1 MRLPTSIETY
11 GQFWIPECQSERVS
25 GVLQISDSGKP
36 SLELIGT
43 FRDPRDQQIISRIL
57 GVVEKG
63 GPITLVDCIPTNNQ
77 NVYHAGGYRLSRS
90 TTDVRVAAL
99 GGHFEGQIHFTSL
112 EFSVEGLNEW
122 FFFHNDPFSRLDD
135 TDATFS
141 VAYSG
146 VEPIVISLDEGL
158 EIKFSFN
165 AGHSMSHF
173 SETISVDSTIVLTS
187 PTPRPFDEFMRIAER
202 LKNLLCLALARPVM
216 FTFVKGH
223 VDSSPATPAVHIYQ
237 ALDPYSLDKQNITP
251 GNWLFGFHEVA
262 DRIDHLLANWL
273 NSYDEFE
280 PTFNLYF
287 AVLANRFMHIEA
299 RFLFLVQGL
308 ESLHRKS
315 SQDVRLPVSEFDDLV
330 EGIMEH
336 VPAEHRDL
344 ISNKLTYANELSL
357 GQRLKRMIAPFGSL
371 YGTKRERE
379 SLVNRIV
386 KTRNY
391 YTHYDDEGVND
402 AATERDDLARLYLS
416 LDALLKLHLLR
427 LSGFSDD
434 NIVRIASAQRPL
446 R

>member
-1 MRLPTSIETY
+1 M
-11 GQFWIPECQSERVS
+11 IPLSFSHRPLRV
-25 GVLQISDSGKP
+25 
-36 SLELIGT
+36 
-43 FRDPRDQQIISRIL
+43 
-57 GVVEKG
+57 
-63 GPITLVDCIPTNNQ
+63 
-77 NVYHAGGYRLSRS
+77 
-90 TTDVRVAAL
+90 
-99 GGHFEGQIHFTSL
+99 
-112 EFSVEGLNEW
+112 
-122 FFFHNDPFSRLDD
+122 
-135 TDATFS
+135 
-141 VAYSG
+141 
-146 VEPIVISLDEGL
+146 
-158 EIKFSFN
+158 
-165 AGHSMSHF
+165 
-173 SETISVDSTIVLTS
+173 
-187 PTPRPFDEFMRIAER
+187 PFDEFMRIAER

-402 AATERDDLARLYLS
+402 AATERDDLARLYWS